1 VNNKNKENNG
11 LKTMNEYIDDF
22 IMNKCPIGLVIFNG
36 KAEIVY
42 RNKKANTFLNRFE
55 LPPEITMICKRVLD
69 AVDGDRLNE
78 SFPGEVYFTKR
89 FDNSQSNWI
98 FRFYARETPNPLVY
112 LVIFEETV
120 SNKLDMNGIRQQFR
134 LTRRESDVLRRVLDG
149 LTNIEIAEELEI
161 SEQTVKD
168 HLSNIYMKMGVKN
181 RAGVLRALIYSSN
194 SN

>member
-1 VNNKNKENNG
+1 
-11 LKTMNEYIDDF
+11 MNEYIDDF
-22 IMNKCPIGLVIFNG
+22 ILNKCPVGLIIFNG

-55 LPPEITMICKRVLD
+55 LPSDITMICKRILD
-69 AVDGDRLNE
+69 AVGGARLNE

-89 FDNSQSNWI
+89 FDSSQSNWI

-194 SN
+194 SS